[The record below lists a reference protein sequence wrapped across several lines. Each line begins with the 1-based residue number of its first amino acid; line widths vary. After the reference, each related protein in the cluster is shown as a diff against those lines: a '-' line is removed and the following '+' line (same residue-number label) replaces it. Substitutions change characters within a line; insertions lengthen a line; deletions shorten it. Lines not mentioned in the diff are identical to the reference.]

1 MKPIAPTGLKA
12 LGLKID
18 NHVQNINNSKIFA
31 GFMIIILNIASKFIN
46 FKLSKSVERYLKHTF
61 SKQILVF
68 VIAWMGTRDIYL
80 ALLIA
85 IIFII
90 CVDYIFNE
98 DSVFCCL
105 PTSMT
110 ESLAKL
116 DEDET
121 VTEEDAK
128 KAEEV
133 VDKYEK
139 QKKTAEGNELLT
151 F

>member
-1 MKPIAPTGLKA
+1 MKPITGLKA
-12 LGLKID
+12 LGIKID
-18 NHVQNINNSKIFA
+18 NYIQNVNNSKIFA

-85 IIFII
+85 VIFII
-90 CVDYIFNE
+90 CVDYLFNE
-98 DSVFCCL
+98 DSAFCCL
-105 PTSMT
+105 PKSMT

-121 VTEEDAK
+121 VSEEDAK
-128 KAEEV
+128 KAEETI
-133 VDKYEK
+133 DKYEK
-139 QKKTAEGNELLT
+139 QKKTDEGNELLA

>member
-1 MKPIAPTGLKA
+1 MTPPTGLKA
-12 LGLKID
+12 IGIKID
-18 NHVQNINNSKIFA
+18 NYIQNINNSKMFA
-31 GFMIIILNIASKFIN
+31 GFMIITLNIASKFIN

-68 VIAWMGTRDIYL
+68 VIAWMGTRDIYM

-85 IIFII
+85 IIFIV
-90 CVDYIFNE
+90 CVDYLFNE

-121 VTEEDAK
+121 VSEEDAK
-128 KAEEV
+128 KAEAV

-139 QKKTAEGNELLT
+139 QKKTEEGNELLT

>member
-1 MKPIAPTGLKA
+1 MKPITGLKT
-12 LGLKID
+12 LGIKID
-18 NHVQNINNSKIFA
+18 SHIQNINNSKIFA

-68 VIAWMGTRDIYL
+68 VIAWMGTRDIYM

-85 IIFII
+85 IIFIV
-90 CVDYIFNE
+90 CVDYLFNE
-98 DSVFCCL
+98 DSALCCL
-105 PTSMT
+105 PKSMT
-110 ESLAKL
+110 DSLAKL

-128 KAEEV
+128 KAEGIVE
-133 VDKYEK
+133 KFEK
-139 QKKTAEGNELLT
+139 QKKTEEKNELLA